1 MPWGSIF
8 LYFQNKYQDIFYCRV
23 LNDDYR
29 KFRTYGN
36 SFKKKAYSHH
46 KKQPNLVNI
55 LTYCYCLLLQ
65 ERKKS
70 CYNSNIL
77 IMHNL
82 RSMYR

>member
-1 MPWGSIF
+1 MMIIENLEHMEIVS
-8 LYFQNKYQDIFYCRV
+8 K
-23 LNDDYR
+23 R
-29 KFRTYGN
+29 KPTPTIKN
-36 SFKKKAYSHH
+36 
-46 KKQPNLVNI
+46 NLVNI

-82 RSMYR
+82 RSMYM